1 MAEPE
6 VTIVTRFRAE
16 TQHQN
21 EALEKMS
28 QDMSAMAKN
37 LDKSVEG
44 FDRLRSVTDGAVDRL
59 KIFGRRGQMMA
70 DAINRGIVDP
80 AERAAKAVKVFQK
93 EAARMAG
100 GESTLRGLNSMEGAF
115 RKVRMEMDLF
125 FAGFGELAPVIKGAT
140 AAYFAL
146 GAAIGGKLL
155 QATIKHIK
163 ASDEHKHALSELE
176 AAVADLEKSFV
187 TTTFSADELNTG
199 MTTLTT
205 SIRTLKGLLEDTS
218 GEASTLKAGLAAL
231 AFPVATL
238 APIFSFL
245 GEAID
250 IAHRAIKTV
259 TGSVTKFFD
268 KLIPG
273 LSDFRDAVL
282 SILVIDPGG
291 TAAPLAKSYTA
302 KYLKTKKEFDA
313 AVAKADREAFE
324 KRKAEIAKFEKEL
337 LEGLHKPV
345 VDPYDKKG
353 RGRKEQFAKGPLAL
367 VPGVGIISGEGAKFW
382 LKAQKDAARAQ
393 FRYMQH
399 VQKQT
404 ESVMQKT
411 TNAYKSAMEARNKEI
426 QKAQEE
432 ARELLAKTADARAL
446 ESSLGINTSV
456 AGLLHLQDVID
467 QTKDKLL
474 DMGVSMASSVM
485 QGVGAMA
492 HGSKSLSEFGDDMAT
507 ALGGMAVQWG
517 EFFLGVGSGMLFI
530 PGMAGTGAGLILAG
544 LGLTALGGYLGA
556 LGKGPSATA
565 SSSTDTRAMA
575 RDILP
580 KEDRQR
586 ETYVQVFVAGD
597 QIRDPIWR
605 TMNEGIRTG
614 RVQTMGA

>member
-16 TQHQN
+16 TKDQN
-21 EALEKMS
+21 DALEKMS

-59 KIFGRRGQMMA
+59 KIFGKRGEMMA
-70 DAINRGIVDP
+70 NAINRGIVDP
-80 AERAAKAVKVFQK
+80 AQRAAKAMSVFEK
-93 EAARMAG
+93 EAARMAR
-100 GESTLRGLNSMEGAF
+100 GEKALRGFNSMEGAF

-125 FAGFGELAPVIKGAT
+125 FAGFGELGPVVKAAT

-146 GAAIGGKLL
+146 AAAIGGKLL

-187 TTTFSADELNTG
+187 TAIFSADELNTG

-205 SIRTLKGLLEDTS
+205 SLKTLKNLAIETDGEMSALGRTLLN
-218 GEASTLKAGLAAL
+218 LAY
-231 AFPVATL
+231 PVTTL

-273 LSDFRDAVL
+273 LGDFRDAIISL
-282 SILVIDPGG
+282 LVIDPGG

-302 KYLKTKKEFDA
+302 KYLKTKKEFDL

-337 LEGLHKPV
+337 QELLNKPV
-345 VDPYDKKG
+345 VDPYDKKD
-353 RGRKEQFAKGPLAL
+353 RGRKGKDPADVALQSLNRGIQQGFRRAERVNKKLFTQQEEFAK
-367 VPGVGIISGEGAKFW
+367 
-382 LKAQKDAARAQ
+382 
-393 FRYMQH
+393 
-399 VQKQT
+399 KQ
-404 ESVMQKT
+404 EDIDRKRREDFER
-411 TNAYKSAMEARNKEI
+411 AMEARNKEI
-426 QKAQEE
+426 KEFE
-432 ARELLAKTADARAL
+432 AKTLDARPLA
-446 ESSLGINTSV
+446 ESLGIETTKE
-456 AGLLHLQDVID
+456 GLISLQGTID

-474 DMGVSMASSVM
+474 NMGVSMASSVM

-517 EFFLGVGSGMLFI
+517 EFFLGVGGGMLFI